1 METISTSVCFVLYY
15 YLPIDKTSLHRL
27 WESRD
32 GLFKKL
38 SNIDFKKIIP
48 MIQALQNI
56 VFYQNIIF

>member
-1 METISTSVCFVLYY
+1 MKRLRKSQILRHFPHGNNFCKCVFVLFYN
-15 YLPIDKTSLHRL
+15 LPIGKTCLHKL

-48 MIQALQNI
+48 MI
-56 VFYQNIIF
+56 